1 MPSTLE
7 GSDGLAR
14 NALGNSRRKVLNYQE
29 VRKDALRLLIVDD
42 EEAARYGMRRA
53 LTTFGYN
60 VSEAGSAEAARLL
73 LKQQEPDLLLLD
85 VNLPGM
91 SGLDFLR
98 ELKSSNGHGP
108 LVIIVTAHG
117 SERMAVEAVKAGA
130 HDYLSKPFEL
140 DDLRLV
146 IKNAAETVQLRRE
159 NYSLRR
165 RIEVERSQRG
175 ALIGNSEAMQ
185 RVRAMIEKVSET
197 DATILVRGE
206 SGTGKELV
214 AREIHERNSV
224 RHNEAFVA
232 VNCAALPSELIESEL
247 FGHEKGAF
255 TGATGKR
262 EGKFEQADGGT
273 LFLDEIGDM
282 SSNVQAKLLRALEE
296 RTIERLGGNES
307 IPVDVRIVSA
317 THRPL
322 EQEIAAGNFRA
333 DLFYRLRVVTIEIA
347 PLRERREDIP
357 VLAETFLRL
366 ATERYELPQR
376 PLSQGALKRLLEY
389 NWPGNVRELKNTID
403 RAVIMAE
410 GDEVS
415 ARDLPDE
422 ITAGLVASAITE
434 DEEGESGAVRVPFTA
449 DFREDRREFERRYI
463 TRCLEHTQGNVTRAA
478 EILAMHRQSL
488 QHKLRQLGL
497 GRRYVS
503 VGAETP
509 DNSGVADSP
518 QSKTE

>member
-1 MPSTLE
+1 M
-7 GSDGLAR
+7 
-14 NALGNSRRKVLNYQE
+14 
-29 VRKDALRLLIVDD
+29 RLLIVDD

-53 LTTFGYN
+53 LSTFGYN
-60 VSEAGSAEAARLL
+60 VSEANSAEAARILI
-73 LKQQEPDLLLLD
+73 KQQAPDLMLLD

-98 ELKSSNGHGP
+98 EIKSADGNGP

-117 SERMAVEAVKAGA
+117 SERMAVEAVRSGA
-130 HDYLSKPFEL
+130 YDYLSKPFEL

-146 IKNAAETVQLRRE
+146 IKNAAETLQLRRE
-159 NYSLRR
+159 NLSLRR
-165 RIEVERSQRG
+165 RIEIERSQRG
-175 ALIGNSEAMQ
+175 ALIGNSEGMQ
-185 RVRAMIEKVSET
+185 RVRSMIEKVAET
-197 DATILVRGE
+197 DATVLVRGE

-224 RHNEAFVA
+224 RSTQAFVA

-255 TGATGKR
+255 TGAAAR
-262 EGKFEQADGGT
+262 RQGKFEQANGGT

-282 SSNVQAKLLRALEE
+282 SANVQAKLLRALEE
-296 RTIERLGGNES
+296 RRIERLGGNES
-307 IPVDVRIVSA
+307 LPVDVRIVSA

-333 DLFYRLRVVTIEIA
+333 DLFYRLQVVTIDIP

-357 VLAETFLRL
+357 LLAETFARN
-366 ATERYELPQR
+366 AAEHFELPAR
-376 PLSQGALKRLLEY
+376 SISQGALKRLIEY
-389 NWPGNVRELKNTID
+389 NWPGNVRELKNTMD

-410 GDEVS
+410 GDELV
-415 ARDLPDE
+415 ARDLPVE
-422 ITAGLVASAITE
+422 VSAGIKASAGGSS
-434 DEEGESGAVRVPFTA
+434 DGADDGLKVPFTA

-478 EILAMHRQSL
+478 EILGMHRQSL

-497 GRRYVS
+497 GRRYVT
-503 VGAETP
+503 VGAEAQDLD
-509 DNSGVADSP
+509 DN
-518 QSKTE
+518 

>member
-1 MPSTLE
+1 M
-7 GSDGLAR
+7 
-14 NALGNSRRKVLNYQE
+14 
-29 VRKDALRLLIVDD
+29 IVDD
-42 EEAARYGMRRA
+42 EEAARYGIRRA
-53 LTTFGYN
+53 LTTLGYN
-60 VSEAGSAEAARLL
+60 ISEAGSAEAARAL
-73 LKQQEPDLLLLD
+73 LKQHEPDLLLLD

-98 ELKSSNGHGP
+98 ELKGSNGGGP

-130 HDYLSKPFEL
+130 YDYLSKPFEL

-146 IKNAAETVQLRRE
+146 VKNAAETVLLRRE

-185 RVRAMIEKVSET
+185 KVRAMIDKVSET
-197 DATILVRGE
+197 DATVLVRGE

-214 AREIHERNSV
+214 ARELHERNSA
-224 RHNEAFVA
+224 RRNASFVA

-255 TGATGKR
+255 TGAAARR
-262 EGKFEQADGGT
+262 EGKFEQAHGGT

-296 RTIERLGGNES
+296 RRIERLGANES

-322 EQEIAAGNFRA
+322 EQEIANGNFRA
-333 DLFYRLRVVTIEIA
+333 DLFYRLRVVTVDIA
-347 PLRERREDIP
+347 PLRDRREDIP
-357 VLAETFLRL
+357 LLAETFLRL
-366 ATERYELPQR
+366 ASERYELPQR
-376 PLSQGALKRLLEY
+376 ALSQTTLRRLVEY

-403 RAVIMAE
+403 RAVIMAD
-410 GDEVS
+410 GDEV
-415 ARDLPDE
+415 APRDLPDE
-422 ITAGLVASAITE
+422 ITAGMTKNSMV
-434 DEEGESGAVRVPFTA
+434 EGGGDSETDGLRVPFTA

-463 TRCLEHTQGNVTRAA
+463 TRCLEYTQGNVTRAA
-478 EILAMHRQSL
+478 EILDMHRQSL

-503 VGAETP
+503 VTGEP
-509 DNSGVADSP
+509 QDNEDN
-518 QSKTE
+518 

>member
-1 MPSTLE
+1 M
-7 GSDGLAR
+7 
-14 NALGNSRRKVLNYQE
+14 
-29 VRKDALRLLIVDD
+29 IVDD

-53 LTTFGYN
+53 LSTLGY
-60 VSEAGSAEAARLL
+60 SITEAGSAEAARAL
-73 LKQQEPDLLLLD
+73 LKQTEPDLLLLD

-98 ELKSSNGHGP
+98 EIKSSNGNGP

-185 RVRAMIEKVSET
+185 KVRAMIDKVAET
-197 DATILVRGE
+197 DATVLVRGE

-214 AREIHERNSV
+214 ARELHERNSV
-224 RHNEAFVA
+224 RRNASFVA

-255 TGATGKR
+255 TGAAARR

-296 RTIERLGGNES
+296 RRIERLGANES

-322 EQEIAAGNFRA
+322 EQEITNGNFRA
-333 DLFYRLRVVTIEIA
+333 DLFYRLRVVTVEIA
-347 PLRERREDIP
+347 PLRDRREDIP
-357 VLAETFLRL
+357 LLAETFMRL
-366 ATERYELPQR
+366 AAERYELPQR
-376 PLSQGALKRLLEY
+376 SLSQGTLRRLVEY

-403 RAVIMAE
+403 RAVIMAD
-410 GDEVS
+410 GDEI
-415 ARDLPDE
+415 APKDLPDE
-422 ITAGLVASAITE
+422 ITAGVSKNGIV
-434 DEEGESGAVRVPFTA
+434 EGDSETDGLQVPFTA

-463 TRCLEHTQGNVTRAA
+463 TRCLEYTQGNVTRAA
-478 EILAMHRQSL
+478 EILDMHRQSL

-503 VGAETP
+503 VGGEAQDNP
-509 DNSGVADSP
+509 DS
-518 QSKTE
+518 

>member
-1 MPSTLE
+1 M
-7 GSDGLAR
+7 
-14 NALGNSRRKVLNYQE
+14 
-29 VRKDALRLLIVDD
+29 IVDD

-53 LTTFGYN
+53 LTTLGYN
-60 VSEAGSAEAARLL
+60 ITEAGSAEAARAL

-85 VNLPGM
+85 VNLPGL

-98 ELKSSNGHGP
+98 ELKSSSNGNGP

-130 HDYLSKPFEL
+130 YDYLSKPFEV

-146 IKNAAETVQLRRE
+146 VKNAAETVQLRRE

-175 ALIGNSEAMQ
+175 ALIGNSDAMQ
-185 RVRAMIEKVSET
+185 KVRSMIEKVAET
-197 DATILVRGE
+197 DATVLVRGE

-214 AREIHERNSV
+214 ARELHERNST
-224 RHNEAFVA
+224 RRNASFVA

-255 TGATGKR
+255 TGAAARR

-296 RTIERLGGNES
+296 RRIERLGANES

-322 EQEIAAGNFRA
+322 EQEI
-333 DLFYRLRVVTIEIA
+333 
-347 PLRERREDIP
+347 
-357 VLAETFLRL
+357 
-366 ATERYELPQR
+366 
-376 PLSQGALKRLLEY
+376 
-389 NWPGNVRELKNTID
+389 
-403 RAVIMAE
+403 
-410 GDEVS
+410 
-415 ARDLPDE
+415 
-422 ITAGLVASAITE
+422 
-434 DEEGESGAVRVPFTA
+434 
-449 DFREDRREFERRYI
+449 
-463 TRCLEHTQGNVTRAA
+463 
-478 EILAMHRQSL
+478 
-488 QHKLRQLGL
+488 
-497 GRRYVS
+497 
-503 VGAETP
+503 
-509 DNSGVADSP
+509 
-518 QSKTE
+518 

>member
-1 MPSTLE
+1 M
-7 GSDGLAR
+7 
-14 NALGNSRRKVLNYQE
+14 
-29 VRKDALRLLIVDD
+29 IVDD

-53 LTTFGYN
+53 LTTLGYN
-60 VSEAGSAEAARLL
+60 ITEAGSAEAARAL
-73 LKQQEPDLLLLD
+73 LKQSEPDLLLLD

-98 ELKSSNGHGP
+98 ELKNAYGNAP

-130 HDYLSKPFEL
+130 HDYLSKPFEV

-146 IKNAAETVQLRRE
+146 VKNAAETLQLRRE

-175 ALIGNSEAMQ
+175 ALIGNSQSMQ
-185 RVRAMIEKVSET
+185 RVRSMIDKVAET
-197 DATILVRGE
+197 DATVLVRGE

-214 AREIHERNSV
+214 ARELHERNSV
-224 RHNEAFVA
+224 RRNGSFVA

-255 TGATGKR
+255 TGAAARR

-282 SSNVQAKLLRALEE
+282 SANVQAKLLRALEE
-296 RTIERLGGNES
+296 RRIERLGANET

-322 EQEIAAGNFRA
+322 EQEITNGNFRA
-333 DLFYRLRVVTIEIA
+333 DLFYRLRVVTVEIP

-357 VLAETFLRL
+357 MLSETFVRL
-366 ATERYELPQR
+366 AAERYDLPER
-376 PLSQGALKRLLEY
+376 ALSQGTLKRLLEY

-410 GDEVS
+410 GDEI
-415 ARDLPDE
+415 APRDLPDE
-422 ITAGLVASAITE
+422 ITAGLPVSAITE
-434 DEEGESGAVRVPFTA
+434 DGEENDGLRVPFTA

-463 TRCLEHTQGNVTRAA
+463 TRCLEHTHGNVTRAA
-478 EILAMHRQSL
+478 EILDMHRQSL

-503 VGAETP
+503 VGGDNGQ
-509 DNSGVADSP
+509 DNSD
-518 QSKTE
+518 T